1 MTSTIPSTNFR
12 IAKLWTAI
20 KNWIK
25 SLDEEW
31 DEITAENGRNCKDVD
46 P

>member
-1 MTSTIPSTNFR
+1 MPQGMNIF
-12 IAKLWTAI
+12 AKLWTTI

-31 DEITAENGRNCKDVD
+31 DEITAENGRNCKDVET
-46 P
+46 